1 MKKFSVDIL
10 LKAINQT
17 GAATNAAVAN
27 LDKIQ
32 SKMDDL
38 NDRAEK
44 FNKIGGGL
52 QSIGVKVGAA
62 GLAMGAGLGY
72 ATSRFASFETGIAKT
87 ATLLNTDLD
96 TALLN
101 YGGRIQDLSIKSGK
115 SLADLTEGFR
125 LAVSSGFDAEGAM
138 KALEVSSKLAVGG
151 FTGISNGIS
160 GLSRMYNAFGRDS
173 SKLEEQAYQLFLA
186 DKYGITTIEELT
198 TQVGE
203 LAGLFSAAGAKS
215 SEMLSAFASI
225 SKLAPST
232 SEAITQTGAL
242 LRSILDP
249 TVPKQMQETLDQLN
263 SKLKDNQKIMIGPE
277 ALKNQNLSEW
287 VDKLMNAT
295 GGDFSLL
302 YRLFGQEVRAAR
314 GVIALTQDIDNY
326 KKQVEEM
333 NNVSD
338 AARFN
343 QEKMNLVLGTSQSAF
358 DRIKT
363 TIDVLSARLGR
374 ALAPAFNT
382 FASVLSKVGTLL
394 ATFMENNQGLVKVL
408 AYVALGLSAVLVVAG
423 GLITA
428 LGTILVAVGGFFAA
442 QATFAGAVA
451 MLTPFIAVLQGAGAA
466 LIAFLSGISA
476 PVIGIALAIG
486 AALVAIGSFVY
497 GFFSGL
503 ITGLSPVFD
512 VIGKMVDWVGEKI
525 SAIVDSIKGFFI
537 SIINWI
543 KTALNG
549 LVTLGKGLGLK
560 VGEGI
565 SGIFG
570 LDNSAALDKVV
581 KNEDAANKQIVE
593 GKKKGLLD
601 VDALLNKI
609 NGKHNSKKGKAF
621 DILDIFGGKEG
632 KFLTSQYTSGGVN
645 ENGYA
650 TDGITAAVSA
660 GRGNTTSKRSTN
672 IQNVVLP
679 NVTDTNSFMYEM
691 ERMSLSMGT

>member
-17 GAATNAAVAN
+17 SGATNAAIAN

-38 NDRAEK
+38 NERADR
-44 FNKIGGGL
+44 FNKIGGNL

-72 ATSRFASFETGIAKT
+72 ATSRFASFETGVAKA

-101 YGGRIQDLSIKSGK
+101 YGERIQNLSIKSGR

-138 KALEVSSKLAVGG
+138 KALEVSSRMAVGG
-151 FTGISNGIS
+151 FTGISNSIS

-173 SKLEEQAYQLFLA
+173 EKLEGQAYQLFLA
-186 DKYGITTIEELT
+186 DKYGITTMEELT

-203 LAGLFSAAGAKS
+203 LAGLFSSAGAKS

-249 TVPKQMQETLDQLN
+249 TMSKQMESTLDILN
-263 SKLKDNQKIMIGPE
+263 SKLKENQKIIIGPE
-277 ALKNQNLSEW
+277 ALKNQNLTQW

-295 GGDFSLL
+295 GGDFSML

-314 GVIALTQDIDNY
+314 GVIALTQDIENY
-326 KKQVEEM
+326 KKQVTEM

-358 DRIKT
+358 DRIRAT
-363 TIDVLSARLGR
+363 VDVLAARFGR
-374 ALAPAFNT
+374 ALAPAFNV
-382 FASVLSKVGTLL
+382 FANTLSSVGTRV
-394 ATFMENNQGLVKVL
+394 ASFMENNQKLVKVL
-408 AYVALGLSAVLVVAG
+408 AYVALGLSAVLMIAG
-423 GLITA
+423 GLITL
-428 LGTILVAVGGFFAA
+428 LGTILVSIGGFIAA
-442 QATFAGAVA
+442 KVAFMGALA
-451 MLTPFIAVLQGAGAA
+451 ALAPFIAILQGAGAA
-466 LIAFLSGISA
+466 LLAFLSGVSA
-476 PVIGIALAIG
+476 PMIGIALALG
-486 AALVAIGSFVY
+486 AAFVTIGSFIY

-503 ITGLSPVFD
+503 MTGLSPVFEA
-512 VIGKMVDWVGEKI
+512 IGGKIDWIGEKI
-525 SAIVDSIKGFFI
+525 SGIVDSIKGFFM
-537 SIINWI
+537 SIVNWI
-543 KTALNG
+543 KTALSG
-549 LVTLGKGLGLK
+549 LVTLGRGLGLSL
-560 VGEGI
+560 GEGV
-565 SGIFG
+565 SGLFG
-570 LDNSAALDKVV
+570 LDNKSGLDKVV
-581 KNEDAANKQIVE
+581 ANEEAANKIIVND
-593 GKKKGLLD
+593 KKKSILD
-601 VDALLNKI
+601 IEALLSKI
-609 NGKHNSKKGKAF
+609 NGKHTGKKKKALEV
-621 DILDIFGGKEG
+621 IDIFGGIAG
-632 KFLTSQYTSGGVN
+632 RFLTSQYTSGGAN

-650 TDGITAAVSA
+650 TEGISAAVSA
-660 GRGNTTSKRSTN
+660 GRSGSVSNRSTN
-672 IQNVVLP
+672 IQNVNLP
-679 NVTDTNSFMYEM
+679 NVTDANSFMYEM